1 VILQKW
7 LRFEIGI
14 NERNYF
20 YFSVIVV
27 FISIVTK
34 INFLSN

>member
-14 NERNYF
+14 YKENYF
-20 YFSVIVV
+20 YFSEFAV
-27 FISIVTK
+27 FICIVTQK
-34 INFLSN
+34 

>member
-14 NERNYF
+14 NKRNYF
-20 YFSVIVV
+20 YYLEFVA
-27 FISIVTK
+27 FICIVTQK
-34 INFLSN
+34 

>member
-1 VILQKW
+1 VISQKW

-14 NERNYF
+14 NKQNYF

-27 FISIVTK
+27 LTV
-34 INFLSN
+34 

>member
-14 NERNYF
+14 KEENYF
-20 YFSVIVV
+20 YFSVFVV
-27 FISIVTK
+27 FISIVTQK
-34 INFLSN
+34 

>member
-14 NERNYF
+14 NKQNYF
-20 YFSVIVV
+20 YFSVFVV
-27 FISIVTK
+27 LTV
-34 INFLSN
+34 

>member
-14 NERNYF
+14 NKRNYF
-20 YFSVIVV
+20 NFSVFVV
-27 FISIVTK
+27 FISIVTQK
-34 INFLSN
+34 

>member
-14 NERNYF
+14 YKGNYF
-20 YFSVIVV
+20 YFSVFVA
-27 FISIVTK
+27 FISIVTQK
-34 INFLSN
+34 

>member
-14 NERNYF
+14 NKQNYF
-20 YFSVIVV
+20 YFSVFVV
-27 FISIVTK
+27 FIGIVTQK
-34 INFLSN
+34 